1 MTPGTRKMLIGSMVV
16 AGLVAVAA
24 LADIVTGA
32 PFAGQ
37 VMFDV
42 MFLLSAGIVGYMGW
56 DTWRELT

>member
-1 MTPGTRKMLIGSMVV
+1 MTPGTKKMLIGSMAV

-32 PFAGQ
+32 PFAGL

-42 MFLLSAGIVGYMGW
+42 MFLVSAGIVGYMGL